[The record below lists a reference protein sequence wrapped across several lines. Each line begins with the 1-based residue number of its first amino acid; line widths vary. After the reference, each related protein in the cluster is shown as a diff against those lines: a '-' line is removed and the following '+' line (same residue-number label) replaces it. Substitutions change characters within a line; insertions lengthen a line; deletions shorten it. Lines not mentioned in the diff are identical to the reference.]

1 MAVSWSRVRDI
12 TLLVIAQIM
21 AILVIYEVARAI
33 NAALH

>member
-33 NAALH
+33 YAALH